1 MVILPKHDL
10 YAQTL
15 IVVNLIVVK
24 IFGFFLITG
33 IISGFWGEPR
43 VVSDTPGYGGADSDH
58 VRPKISRLEV
68 KKPNWR
74 TRFFSKKLTTIN
86 I

>member
-1 MVILPKHDL
+1 MSS

-24 IFGFFLITG
+24 IFGFSFITG
-33 IISGFWGEPR
+33 LISGFWGEPR

-58 VRPKISRLEV
+58 VRPK
-68 KKPNWR
+68 
-74 TRFFSKKLTTIN
+74 
-86 I
+86 

>member
-1 MVILPKHDL
+1 MYYTYYVYIYIYVCIYIYI

-24 IFGFFLITG
+24 IFGFSFITG

-58 VRPKISRLEV
+58 VRPK
-68 KKPNWR
+68 
-74 TRFFSKKLTTIN
+74 
-86 I
+86 

>member
-1 MVILPKHDL
+1 MTYVFEIYLV

-24 IFGFFLITG
+24 IFVFSFITV

-43 VVSDTPGYGGADSDH
+43 VVSDTPGYGGADSGIGGGKNK
-58 VRPKISRLEV
+58 PTGGQKIVFL
-68 KKPNWR
+68 
-74 TRFFSKKLTTIN
+74 
-86 I
+86 